1 MNRVE
6 ETEPLDYFKLTFEKR
21 PAEELYEVQKD
32 TFQLYNLADDE
43 QYATTL
49 KTLRKELQDWM
60 VETNDLRATEPQTI
74 YWDTVRYTPKYQF
87 YDFDLEAK
95 IRNYNMLKK
104 VGNRFDSL
112 KCVVD

>member
-1 MNRVE
+1 MH
-6 ETEPLDYFKLTFEKR
+6 KL
-21 PAEELYEVQKD
+21 QKD
-32 TFQLYNLADDE
+32 PFQLNNLADDE
-43 QYATTL
+43 QYATSF

-60 VETNDLRATEPQTI
+60 LETNDLRATEPQTI

-87 YDFDLEAK
+87 HDFDLEK
-95 IRNYNMLKK
+95 RIENYDMLEK